1 MHRASEP
8 IHRGESAILSF
19 WHRIA
24 LQNELTTMAS
34 NNLRRK
40 LRALFLPRPNLCI
53 VFGIGLLSIIGLFSI
68 PATAYGQDE
77 ISFNRQVRP
86 ILTSICFN
94 CHGPDEATNEG
105 GIRLDEFELAT
116 KEGHSG
122 EPSIVPGASHES
134 ELIRRILDEDDPM
147 PPEDFPKQ
155 LTAEQKE
162 ILQRWVD
169 EGAKYE
175 GHWAFTKPTRP
186 AVPHVKSDWVR
197 NPIDNFVL
205 KRMTEEGLNPS
216 AEASPRT
223 LIRRLA
229 LDLTGLPPTQKEIN
243 DYLNSDAPDA
253 YEKLVDYY
261 LSSEAYGEKMARPW
275 LDHARYADS
284 NGFQA
289 DGSRDM
295 WAWREWVINA
305 YNRNLPFDRFTIEQL
320 AGDMLPNP
328 TRDQIIATGF
338 NRNHRLNGEGGRIV
352 DEWFVETVIDR
363 VETTGLTWLGLT
375 YNCCR
380 CHDHK
385 YDPISQKEF
394 YEMYAFFNS
403 VKESGVLAPA
413 GKNRGNTAPLFQ
425 LKTPEHEKKLAEF
438 DSRIKALKTKLNE
451 ELGDEEKRIESWISS
466 LGSKKATPSP
476 WRPTA
481 IKKIKCKQGTKFER
495 QPDGSFLAKGKNP
508 PNPIYEFQF
517 PLKSNKFSGLLIEV
531 MQDDSLP
538 KKFLGR
544 SPSNGNF
551 VLTDVICKIKSKG
564 KTRKIDFASAEA
576 DFSQP
581 NWDAAKVLIEEDL
594 SKTNTSKK
602 GWATLGF
609 DKSSAKSNRIM
620 LKMEKG
626 IEVDPDS
633 VVLVKIY
640 HRSVHAMHAL
650 GRFRI
655 QVTGEEPESI
665 KLDRGQLPVDV
676 LAATKKSAGDR
687 SKKEAK
693 LLSEY
698 CRANVFVEYMRRN
711 EQIAN
716 VEKEKKDFV
725 DTIPITM
732 VMKEDKRR
740 DAFIL
745 ERGEYDKPG
754 KKVER
759 ALPAFLPPM
768 PEGQPMDRL
777 GLANWI
783 VDESNPL
790 TSRVWVNRTWQT
802 FFGTGIVKS
811 TENFGTQA
819 DYPTH
824 PELLDW
830 LAVEFR
836 DPQQTP
842 FVNDEASKG
851 WDMKAFIKL
860 LVTSATYRQSS
871 NVSIESMKLDPEN
884 RLLSRGPRFRLDGET
899 IRDQALAA
907 SGLLVHKIGGPSVR
921 PYMPEGVW
929 DETSV
934 YGNLRN
940 YKADKGEG
948 RYRRTLYTIWK
959 RTAAPPTMLLF
970 DAPNRETCTI
980 ARSRTNTPL
989 QALSLLNE
997 NTFVEAAQS
1006 LALRMIKEGGSTPD
1020 ERIAY
1025 AFELLTSRKPGS
1037 DEINV
1042 LADGLNEDLVTFGK
1056 DPNRARAFLDSINKD
1071 QSKSWTDEE
1080 ACEMAAY
1087 SLAANVLLNLDE
1099 VVMRQ

>member
-1 MHRASEP
+1 
-8 IHRGESAILSF
+8 
-19 WHRIA
+19 
-24 LQNELTTMAS
+24 LTA
-34 NNLRRK
+34 
-40 LRALFLPRPNLCI
+40 
-53 VFGIGLLSIIGLFSI
+53 
-68 PATAYGQDE
+68 QDE
-77 ISFNRQVRP
+77 ISFNRQIRP

-105 GIRLDEFELAT
+105 GVRLDSLEYAT
-116 KEGHSG
+116 AEGDSG
-122 EPSIVPGASHES
+122 EPAIVPGSSHES
-134 ELIRRILDEDDPM
+134 ELIRRILDDDDPM
-147 PPEDFPKQ
+147 PPEDFEKQ
-155 LTAEQKE
+155 ITTEQKE
-162 ILQRWVD
+162 LLKRWVD

-186 AVPHVKSDWVR
+186 QVPDADDSGWAR
-197 NPIDNFVL
+197 NPLDQFVL
-205 KRMTEEGLNPS
+205 RKLSAAKLKPS
-216 AEASPRT
+216 PEASRRT

-229 LDLTGLPPTQKEIN
+229 LDLTGLPPTPKEIG
-243 DYLNSDAPDA
+243 DFLADDSPEA
-253 YEKLVDYY
+253 YDNLVDHY

-284 NGFQA
+284 NGFQS

-295 WAWREWVINA
+295 WAWREWVIKA
-305 YNRNLPFDRFTIEQL
+305 YNRNLPFDQFTIEQL

-385 YDPISQKEF
+385 YDPISQREF
-394 YEMYAFFNS
+394 FEMYAFFNS
-403 VKESGVLAPA
+403 VEESGVLAPA
-413 GKNRGNTAPLFQ
+413 GKNGENTPPLFQ
-425 LKTPEHEKKLAEF
+425 LKTPEHENRLAEF
-438 DSRIKALKTKLNE
+438 DAKINEFKKQLDEDLK
-451 ELGDEEKRIESWISS
+451 GEKQQIQQWIAS
-466 LGSKKATPSP
+466 LDVKQQKPSP
-476 WRPTA
+476 WQLA
-481 IKKIKCKQGTKFER
+481 EIKNVKCKQGTKFEKL
-495 QPDGSFLAKGKNP
+495 PDGSFLAKGKNP
-508 PNPIYEFQF
+508 DNPTYEFQF
-517 PLKSNKFSGLLIEV
+517 ALKGGKLSGLMIEALS
-531 MQDDSLP
+531 DDSLP
-538 KKFLGR
+538 KKFVGR

-551 VLTDVICKIKSKG
+551 VLTDVVCEIKNGEKIQKV
-564 KTRKIDFASAEA
+564 DFTIAEA
-576 DFSQP
+576 DFSQT
-581 NWDAAKVLIEEDL
+581 NWEAEKVLIKEDL
-594 SKTNTSKK
+594 SKSGTSNK
-602 GWATLGF
+602 GWATMGF
-609 DKSSAKSNRIM
+609 DGKGKPNRIM
-620 LKMEKG
+620 LKPNDVV
-626 IEVDPDS
+626 EVAPNS
-633 VVLVKIY
+633 TVFVKLY
-640 HRSVHAMHAL
+640 HRSIHAKHAI
-650 GRFRI
+650 GRFRVH
-655 QVTGEEPESI
+655 VTGTDPQLVTLEDE
-665 KLDRGQLPVDV
+665 QLPADV
-676 LAATKKSAGDR
+676 IAVTQKDAKDR
-687 SKKEAK
+687 SKEDNV
-693 LLSEY
+693 LLSSHF
-698 CRANVFVEYMRRN
+698 RKNVSVEYKKLN
-711 EQIAN
+711 EQIARTK
-716 VEKEKKDFV
+716 KEKKDFV
-725 DTIPITM
+725 DTIPVTM
-732 VMKEDKRR
+732 VMKEGKRR

-754 KKVER
+754 DKVER
-759 ALPAFLPPM
+759 SIPAFLPPM
-768 PEGQPMDRL
+768 PEGQPMNRL
-777 GLANWI
+777 GLAKWI

-790 TSRVWVNRTWQT
+790 TARVWVNRTWQSL
-802 FFGTGIVKS
+802 FGTGIVKS

-819 DYPTH
+819 DFPTH

-836 DPQQTP
+836 DPKHSPSINGTAAKP
-842 FVNDEASKG
+842 

-871 NVSIESMKLDPEN
+871 NVSAASMERDPEN

-907 SGLLVHKIGGPSVR
+907 SGLLIQKIGGPSVR

-980 ARSRTNTPL
+980 NRSRTNTPL

-1006 LALRMIKEGGSTPD
+1006 LAKRMIKEGGATPD
-1020 ERIAY
+1020 ERIAF
-1025 AFELLTSRKPGS
+1025 AFELVTSRKPDS
-1037 DEINV
+1037 SEINI
-1042 LADGLNEDLVTFGK
+1042 LADGLHEDLATFMD
-1056 DPNRARAFLDSINKD
+1056 DPKRAKAFLSFVDKE
-1071 QSKSWTDEE
+1071 QSELMSDEK

-1087 SLAANVLLNLDE
+1087 SLTANVLLNLDE